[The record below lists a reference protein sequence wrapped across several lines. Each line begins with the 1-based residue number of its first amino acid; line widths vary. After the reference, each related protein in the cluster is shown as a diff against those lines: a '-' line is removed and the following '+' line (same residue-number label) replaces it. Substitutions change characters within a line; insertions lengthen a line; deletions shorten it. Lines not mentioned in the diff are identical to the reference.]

1 MLFCCKSNEATPQRP
16 QGDRVLDAPLITM
29 DLQQSIQQLQDEPS
43 WKDSD
48 RNSVALFKSDNI
60 RIVLMGLHQNAELK
74 KHTTKGIINLQVELL
89 DEKLPDLHE
98 EIDSSVDIVNSLLEE
113 LQAYREKYFTDNKL
127 AVEIDPTAKSNESQ
141 K

>member
-1 MLFCCKSNEATPQRP
+1 MENKSNEATPQRP
-16 QGDRVLDAPLITM
+16 QGDRILDAPLITM

-74 KHTTKGIINLQVELL
+74 THTTKGIINLQVLEGHIRFTTEQHTTELAKGQML
-89 DEKLPDLHE
+89 TLKQ
-98 EIDSSVDIVNSLLEE
+98 EIPHSVFALKESFVLLTIVM
-113 LQAYREKYFTDNKL
+113 
-127 AVEIDPTAKSNESQ
+127 V
-141 K
+141 